1 MVCKLH
7 KSIYGLKQ
15 VSYSWNKHFDQA
27 TKSFNFNQNEDE
39 PCVYKKVQES
49 MVVLMILCV
58 NDILLIGND
67 GQLLSLVKI
76 QLSTQFKMKDL
87 RETQYILGVKVHRD
101 HKNRKLALSQA
112 TYIDKLLVKYMIQ
125 NSKKCLL
132 PFMHGV
138 PYASIVGCLMYAML
152 CTRLDIFFAMG
163 MMSRN

>member
-27 TKSFNFNQNEDE
+27 TKSFNFNQKEDE

-49 MVVLMILCV
+49 MVILMILCV

-87 RETQYILGVKVHRD
+87 RETQYILGVKVLRD

-125 NSKKCLL
+125 NSKNVCYLSCMEYPMPL
-132 PFMHGV
+132 QLV
-138 PYASIVGCLMYAML
+138 AL
-152 CTRLDIFFAMG
+152 CMRCYVLGWIF
-163 MMSRN
+163 SLQWV

>member
-125 NSKKCLL
+125 NSKNVCYLSCMEYPMPL
-132 PFMHGV
+132 QLV
-138 PYASIVGCLMYAML
+138 AL
-152 CTRLDIFFAMG
+152 CMRCYVLGWIF
-163 MMSRN
+163 SLQWV